1 MLKALEK
8 SPKALILI
16 VPLVLNGG
24 PKEATLE
31 LLAQRLY
38 RTLREEN
45 NLLFFEELKLLQ
57 VA

>member
-1 MLKALEK
+1 MLLGANFK
-8 SPKALILI
+8 
-16 VPLVLNGG
+16 NGG